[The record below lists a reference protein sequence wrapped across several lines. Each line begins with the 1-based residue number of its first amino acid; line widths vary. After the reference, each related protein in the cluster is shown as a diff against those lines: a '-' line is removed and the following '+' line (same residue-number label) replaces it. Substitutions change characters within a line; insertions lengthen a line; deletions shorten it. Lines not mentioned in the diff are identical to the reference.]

1 MSIKGIIFDVDGV
14 IFDSEKLH
22 AEAWKRV
29 FEKRN
34 VFLVDDKSGVGCS
47 DREFL
52 KELKEKRAIPENLNI
67 CEIQNEKLA
76 VLIELANK
84 KVELF
89 PEVKE
94 LLISLKKNY
103 ILGVA
108 SNSDK
113 NFIFNII
120 QNTNLLHFFESILT
134 INDIKEPKPS
144 PEIYL
149 LSAQKME
156 LKPQECVVIEDS
168 TVGIEA
174 AKRAGMKCIAIAH
187 TLSKE
192 RLKKADLLL
201 NEVSVEKIERFIQEQ
216 SCSSY

>member
-1 MSIKGIIFDVDGV
+1 MPIKGIIFDVDGV

-22 AEAWKRV
+22 AEAWKVV

-34 VFLVDDKSGVGCS
+34 IFLVDDKSGVGRS

-52 KELKEKRAIPENLNI
+52 KELKEKGAVPKNLNI
-67 CEIQNEKLA
+67 REVQDEKLT

-89 PEVKE
+89 PQVKE
-94 LLISLKKNY
+94 LLVSLEKKY
-103 ILGVA
+103 ILGIA

-113 NFIFNII
+113 KFILNII
-120 QNTNLLHFFESILT
+120 QNTDLLDYFKSVLT

-149 LSAQKME
+149 LSAKKMG

-168 TVGIEA
+168 TYGIEA
-174 AKRAGMKCIAIAH
+174 AKRAKMKCIAVAH
-187 TLSKE
+187 TLPKE
-192 RLKKADLLL
+192 KLRKADLLL
-201 NEVSVEKIERFIQEQ
+201 EQVCIAKIEQFINNQID
-216 SCSSY
+216 

>member
-1 MSIKGIIFDVDGV
+1 MPIKGIIFDVDGV

-22 AEAWKRV
+22 AEAWKVV

-34 VFLVDDKSGVGCS
+34 IFLVDDKSGVGRS
-47 DREFL
+47 DSEFL
-52 KELKEKRAIPENLNI
+52 KELKEKGAVPKNLNI
-67 CEIQNEKLA
+67 REVQDEKLT

-89 PEVKE
+89 PQVKE
-94 LLISLKKNY
+94 LLVSLEKKY
-103 ILGVA
+103 ILGIA

-113 NFIFNII
+113 KFILNII
-120 QNTNLLHFFESILT
+120 QNTDLLDYFKSVLT

-149 LSAQKME
+149 LSAKKMG

-168 TVGIEA
+168 TYGIEA
-174 AKRAGMKCIAIAH
+174 AKRAKMKCIAVAH
-187 TLSKE
+187 TLPKE
-192 RLKKADLLL
+192 KLRKADLLL
-201 NEVSVEKIERFIQEQ
+201 EQVCIAKIEQFINNQID
-216 SCSSY
+216 